1 MHFYRPIL
9 PCIKWNIKLKFRFWH
24 ATVLHVAFLAS
35 CKRSLIMCILRH
47 VAEVQRSKKQLPNVV
62 KDLVLLARPAT
73 TFVLFATPTG
83 ARIVGGNLL
92 LLWFGAAC
100 FVGR

>member
-1 MHFYRPIL
+1 
-9 PCIKWNIKLKFRFWH
+9 
-24 ATVLHVAFLAS
+24 
-35 CKRSLIMCILRH
+35 MCILRH
-47 VAEVQRSKKQLPNVV
+47 VAEVQRSKKQLLNVA

-73 TFVLFATPTG
+73 IFVLFAAPTG
-83 ARIVGGNLL
+83 ARIVWGNF